1 MLISGSPCH
10 SIPEG
15 DLFGN
20 ELPTRAL
27 TSGACRHGTG
37 DMRSPIGSQL
47 VKCQA
52 CSALAA
58 RPPTGRCP
66 HRALAAI
73 EGILSVSSQHSAALP
88 VFPQLTMRQTFDLDG
103 KIPARVLTRR
113 ICCQRRMM
121 PSSMSWA
128 LLPRERRGYGG
139 SHEQYSIRQVPKGGR
154 TSRDSPMEQ
163 TAYSLRVESTG
174 TIAAAARV
182 SSDSCVAHAPLPFF
196 EHFVRRGPWPRN

>member
-15 DLFGN
+15 AVWQRTPDAS
-20 ELPTRAL
+20 T
-27 TSGACRHGTG
+27 TSGACCHGTG

-47 VKCQA
+47 GKCQA

-58 RPPTGRCP
+58 RPPTGRCS

-73 EGILSVSSQHSAALP
+73 EGIMSVSSRHSAALP

-103 KIPARVLTRR
+103 TIPARVLTRR

-121 PSSMSWA
+121 PSSMPWA
-128 LLPRERRGYGG
+128 LLPRGRRGYAG
-139 SHEQYSIRQVPKGGR
+139 SREQYSIRQVPKGPDQQRLPHGANGPTIHEHVHPWNLASSR
-154 TSRDSPMEQ
+154 TRRVGPRAWRTPLSP
-163 TAYSLRVESTG
+163 SLSTSPEG
-174 TIAAAARV
+174 
-182 SSDSCVAHAPLPFF
+182 L
-196 EHFVRRGPWPRN
+196 

>member
-15 DLFGN
+15 GLFGN

-27 TSGACRHGTG
+27 TSGACCHGTG
-37 DMRSPIGSQL
+37 DMRSPIRSQL
-47 VKCQA
+47 GKCQA

-58 RPPTGRCP
+58 RPPTGRCS

-73 EGILSVSSQHSAALP
+73 EGILSVSSRHSAALP

-121 PSSMSWA
+121 PSSMPWA

-139 SHEQYSIRQVPKGGR
+139 SREQYSIRQVPKGGR

-163 TAYSLRVESTG
+163 TVRPYTSTFTHG
-174 TIAAAARV
+174 TLPAPARDGLALV
-182 SSDSCVAHAPLPFF
+182 RDARPSPLP
-196 EHFVRRGPWPRN
+196 